1 MLHELLFA
9 LSGHPGEVFVKTT
22 DTFQVSPHFPFL
34 HPSERATL
42 DDILQV
48 ANAYYEIRQFTDQPI
63 PTDGKG
69 TSSTSVEHHGP
80 STRADS
86 LYLVA
91 LQRGLRHYVLQP
103 YEQAL
108 VALEKQI
115 LSEELYVRSATPLS
129 YIHSQVR
136 PYDLLFTNTMRLIG
150 RIRTSHQT
158 SGIDNAVLTFD
169 TDLPASPI
177 RGARVLDALHSAC
190 RSGVPVVTATMK
202 LLYDH
207 CVHIF
212 WRQALAWMGYG
223 TLVDPNGEFFVVA
236 VPSELDPSDR
246 RLSNLQA
253 FDASLV
259 MDAATSP
266 DAATRGSSDWL
277 SALSNATTS
286 YSPWQSAYRID
297 KTQLPHHLP
306 RAMAQSIFFIGK
318 VVSMFKRHNACPWGS
333 LASTATFFTASPTSP
348 LGQLQVLVNQRPCLD
363 DEMIWLPVITRL
375 REEVTRWLWHDLR
388 IGQRLQQSLEA
399 FRHYFLLGHGDL
411 WSNFLTVIDRW
422 GVHHDEHALQ
432 PAVSGA
438 KATWSSVTA
447 FRRDR
452 ELQTLL
458 LQAATGTASE
468 LDPMLELFAFSV
480 FPVHS
485 DQASAGLQPPY
496 FFHHR
501 LPLTLGFQIQW
512 PLDLLLVPDPDI
524 RTYQRI
530 FAYLL
535 MMRRTQLRVH
545 QTSAHINRIGGYV
558 KARFWTTPASHA
570 SASTASPTQAI
581 YAIVYRLRW
590 QMLQWIDGLM
600 AHFQIDI
607 IEYAYHTLR
616 RSIATDNLTPMPN
629 EGDGD
634 DERLTQ
640 ATSPHSS
647 PFAAPILDPASV
659 RPDSALGTPFE
670 SAPTHLDL
678 DEFREL
684 HTSFLQY
691 LERGLLLRS
700 KPLLR
705 AIQEA
710 TKACEAICGICERW
724 MSTVPGPSVAK
735 TTSALEKFNIMSA
748 SEVETLHALRSYE
761 KTFSNHVGF
770 LFRSLNA
777 MSSSH
782 DPTDGTTPDVVLESN
797 DDTDG
802 TVDADEDMS
811 AKGINYRSVFDASR
825 SVFISAPTSTVIN
838 ELSSFRLTKHLDQLL
853 LRLDFSHWHSAQQ
866 AGR

>member
-9 LSGHPGEVFVKTT
+9 LSGHPGEVFVKTA

-48 ANAYYEIRQFTDQPI
+48 AHACYEIRRFTDQPI
-63 PTDGKG
+63 PAGSNGSNG
-69 TSSTSVEHHGP
+69 TPVGYHGP
-80 STRADS
+80 STMADS
-86 LYLVA
+86 LYLVT
-91 LQRGLRHYVLQP
+91 LQRALRHYVLQP

-108 VALEKQI
+108 VALEQQI
-115 LSEELYVRSATPLS
+115 LREELYVRSATPLS

-136 PYDLLFTNTMRLIG
+136 PYDLLFANVMRLIG
-150 RIRTSHQT
+150 HIRASHQT
-158 SGIDNAVLTFD
+158 SGIDNTVLTLD
-169 TDLPASPI
+169 SDMPSGPI
-177 RGARVLDALHSAC
+177 RGTRVLDALHSAC
-190 RSGVPVVTATMK
+190 RSGVPAVTATMK
-202 LLYDH
+202 QLYDH
-207 CVHIF
+207 CSHIF
-212 WRQALAWMGYG
+212 WRQTLAWMGYG
-223 TLVDPNGEFFVVA
+223 TLVDPSGEFFVVA
-236 VPSELDPSDR
+236 VAGESDTSDR
-246 RLSNLQA
+246 RLSSLHA
-253 FDASLV
+253 FDASLA
-259 MDAATSP
+259 MDAVTSP
-266 DAATRGSSDWL
+266 DAAMRSSPDRL
-277 SALSNATTS
+277 SALSTATTNH
-286 YSPWQSAYRID
+286 SPWQSAYRID
-297 KTQLPHHLP
+297 ENRLPQHLP

-333 LASTATFFTASPTSP
+333 LTSTTTTFTTSSTSP
-348 LGQLQVLVNQRPCLD
+348 LGQLQALVHQRPCLD
-363 DEMIWLPVITRL
+363 DEMVWLPVITRL

-388 IGQRLQQSLEA
+388 IDQRLQASLEA

-422 GVHHDEHALQ
+422 GMHHDEHALQ

-468 LDPMLELFAFSV
+468 ADPMLELFAFSV
-480 FPVHS
+480 FPVHGN
-485 DQASAGLQPPY
+485 QEPVGLQPPY
-496 FFHHR
+496 FYHHR
-501 LPLTLGFQIQW
+501 LPLVLEFQIKW

-524 RTYQRI
+524 RAYQRI

-535 MMRRTQLRVH
+535 MLRRMQLRVH
-545 QTSAHINRIGGYV
+545 RTSAQINRVGGYL
-558 KARFWTTPASHA
+558 KARLWTS
-570 SASTASPTQAI
+570 SASRATAPIASPTQAI

-607 IEYAYHTLR
+607 IEYAYYTLC
-616 RSIATDNLTPMPN
+616 RSISIDHRTSTSNT
-629 EGDGD
+629 GDCD
-634 DERLTQ
+634 DDRQTV
-640 ATSPHSS
+640 ASSPSSSPHTT
-647 PFAAPILDPASV
+647 PIAGTTCT
-659 RPDSALGTPFE
+659 RPDSALGNALG
-670 SAPTHLDL
+670 SSSVYLDL

-735 TTSALEKFNIMSA
+735 TASALEKFNIMSA
-748 SEVETLHALRSYE
+748 SEVETLQALRSYE

-797 DDTDG
+797 E
-802 TVDADEDMS
+802 DADGSKS
-811 AKGINYRSVFDASR
+811 AGEGILGKDINDQSMFDASR
-825 SVFISAPTSTVIN
+825 SVFISTPTSTVIN
-838 ELSSFRLTKHLDQLL
+838 ELSSFQLTKHLDQLL
-853 LRLDFSHWHSAQQ
+853 LRLDFSHWYSAQQ